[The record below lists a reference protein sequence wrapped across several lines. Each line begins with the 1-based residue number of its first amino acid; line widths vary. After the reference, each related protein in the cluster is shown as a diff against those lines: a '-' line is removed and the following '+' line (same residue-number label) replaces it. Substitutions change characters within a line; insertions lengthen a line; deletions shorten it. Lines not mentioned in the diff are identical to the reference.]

1 MKNYMVAFISFFDNE
16 ILMKKIEVEDKVAAV
31 KKYLTEQYGYD
42 FSDNSNI
49 SLDEI
54 QQMCFDCDSMVGV
67 QEI

>member
-16 ILMKKIEVEDKVAAV
+16 ILMKKIEAEDKVATV

-42 FSDNSNI
+42 FSDNPDI

-54 QQMCFDCDSMVGV
+54 QQMCFDCDSMVEV

>member
-1 MKNYMVAFISFFDNE
+1 
-16 ILMKKIEVEDKVAAV
+16 MKKIEAEDKVAAV
-31 KKYLTEQYGYD
+31 KKYLTGQYGYD
-42 FSDNSNI
+42 FSDNPDV